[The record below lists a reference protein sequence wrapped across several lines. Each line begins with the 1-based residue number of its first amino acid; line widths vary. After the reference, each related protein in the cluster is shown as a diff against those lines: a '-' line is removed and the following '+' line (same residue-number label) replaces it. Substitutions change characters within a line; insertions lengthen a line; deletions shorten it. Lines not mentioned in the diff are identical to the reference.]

1 MVAIAAIG
9 LIAFIVHLTVRRH
22 EKTTSDLAEQ
32 QIEAGK
38 PKWFEYLLAVVAVVG
53 LIAAVIAV
61 IMYWYP
67 FGADHESSWRSGT
80 RPLVFLV
87 GMLLI
92 GVVALIVFIV
102 TIATRRFS
110 ADRTPQEKNLPDI
123 SQVEPVRAP
132 AGIRLFGLLAVVV
145 AFLALNWIAV
155 DKSNQYLLMVYLM
168 YPATI
173 GVALVLLF
181 DKATRAWSV
190 KKKGEPFR
198 EWVFCDGM
206 IFLLFLSFLNLVNN
220 GGVENYNALF
230 WDVLYLTLFFFV
242 FWLVD
247 RKVTRYRF
255 LVAYAYF
262 LIAPILL
269 FIWRIVREVQLPETL
284 SWWSTVWPFTVLA
297 GIFLII
303 EIIALSVTRGSNRQA
318 GGAIRDVIFIV
329 LYGVFLLVARA

>member
-38 PKWFEYLLAVVAVVG
+38 PKWFEYLLAVVAVLG

-102 TIATRRFS
+102 TIASRRFS
-110 ADRTPQEKNLPDI
+110 ADRIPQEKNLPDI

-206 IFLLFLSFLNLVNN
+206 VFLLFLSFLNLVNN
-220 GGVENYNALF
+220 GGAENYNALF
-230 WDVLYLTLFFFV
+230 WDVLYLTLFLFV

-262 LIAPILL
+262 LVVPVLL
-269 FIWRIVREVQLPETL
+269 FIWRIVRGIQPEETL
-284 SWWSTVWPFTVLA
+284 SWWSTVWPFAILA

-318 GGAIRDVIFIV
+318 GGAIRDVVFIA
-329 LYGVFLLVARA
+329 LYGVFLLVAQP

>member
-38 PKWFEYLLAVVAVVG
+38 PKWFEYLLAVVAVLG

-102 TIATRRFS
+102 TIASRRFS
-110 ADRTPQEKNLPDI
+110 ADRIPQEKNLPDI

-206 IFLLFLSFLNLVNN
+206 VFLLFLSFLNLVNN
-220 GGVENYNALF
+220 GGAENYNALF
-230 WDVLYLTLFFFV
+230 WDVLYLTLFLFV

-262 LIAPILL
+262 LVVPVLL
-269 FIWRIVREVQLPETL
+269 FIWRIVRGIQPEETL
-284 SWWSTVWPFTVLA
+284 SWWSTVWPFAILA
-297 GIFLII
+297 GVFLII

-318 GGAIRDVIFIV
+318 GGAIRDVVFIA
-329 LYGVFLLVARA
+329 LYGVFLLVAQP

>member
-1 MVAIAAIG
+1 MAIAATG
-9 LIAFIVHLTVRRH
+9 LVAFIVHLFVRRPD
-22 EKTTSDLAEQ
+22 KVTSRLSRELEHDASR
-32 QIEAGK
+32 
-38 PKWFEYLLAVVAVVG
+38 PKWFEYLLAVFAVLG

-61 IMYWYP
+61 ILYWYP
-67 FGADHESSWRSGT
+67 FGVDHEVSWRSGT

-92 GVVALIVFIV
+92 GVVALIAFIV
-102 TIATRRFS
+102 TIVSRRFS
-110 ADRTPQEKNLPDI
+110 PDRMPQEQNLPDD

-132 AGIRLFGLLAVVV
+132 AGIRLLGLLAVVI

-155 DKSNQYLLMVYLM
+155 DKSNQYLLMVHLM
-168 YPATI
+168 YPATM

-181 DKATRAWSV
+181 DKATRAWSA
-190 KKKGEPFR
+190 KQNGEPFR

-206 IFLLFLSFLNLVNN
+206 IFLLFLSFLNLMNN
-220 GGVENYNALF
+220 GGEENYNVLF

-269 FIWRIVREVQLPETL
+269 FIWRIVREVQLPEAL

-303 EIIALSVTRGSNRQA
+303 EIIALAVTRGSNRQ
-318 GGAIRDVIFIV
+318 GGGSIRDVIFMV

>member
-9 LIAFIVHLTVRRH
+9 LIAFIVHLTVRRN
-22 EKTTSDLAEQ
+22 EKSTSDLREQ
-32 QIEAGK
+32 QIAVGK
-38 PKWFEYLLAVVAVVG
+38 SKWFEYLLAVVAVLG
-53 LIAAVIAV
+53 LIVAVIAV

-102 TIATRRFS
+102 AIASRRFS
-110 ADRTPQEKNLPDI
+110 ADRIPQEKNLPDV
-123 SQVEPVRAP
+123 SPVEPVRAP
-132 AGIRLFGLLAVVV
+132 AGVRLFGLLAVAV

-155 DKSNQYLLMVYLM
+155 DRSNQYLMMVYLM
-168 YPATI
+168 YPATM

-181 DKATRAWSV
+181 DKATRAWSA
-190 KKKGEPFR
+190 KQKGEPFR

-206 IFLLFLSFLNLVNN
+206 IFLLFLSFLNLVDN
-220 GGVENYNALF
+220 GGAENYNVLF
-230 WDVLYLTLFFFV
+230 WDVLYLILFFFV

-262 LIAPILL
+262 LTAPILL
-269 FIWRIVREVQLPETL
+269 FIWRIVRGVSLPETL
-284 SWWSTVWPFTVLA
+284 SWWSTVWPFAVLA

-303 EIIALSVTRGSNRQA
+303 EIIALAVTRGGNRQA
-318 GGAIRDVIFIV
+318 GGAIRDVLFMV

>member
-9 LIAFIVHLTVRRH
+9 LIAFIVHLTVRKRD
-22 EKTTSDLAEQ
+22 KATSGFKEQ
-32 QIEAGK
+32 QVETSK
-38 PKWFEYLLAVVAVVG
+38 PKWFEYLLAVVAVLG

-61 IMYWYP
+61 IAYWYP
-67 FGADHESSWRSGT
+67 FGAGHESSWRSGT

-102 TIATRRFS
+102 TIISRRVS
-110 ADRTPQEKNLPDI
+110 PNHIPLEKNLPDI
-123 SQVEPVRAP
+123 AQVEPVRAP
-132 AGIRLFGLLAVVV
+132 AGIRLFGLLAVAV

-168 YPATI
+168 YPATMA
-173 GVALVLLF
+173 VALVLLF
-181 DKATRAWSV
+181 DKATRAWSA
-190 KKKGEPFR
+190 KQKGEPFR

-220 GGVENYNALF
+220 GGAENYNALF

-262 LIAPILL
+262 LVVPILL
-269 FIWRIVREVQLPETL
+269 FIWRIVRGVQPEETL

-318 GGAIRDVIFIV
+318 GGAIRDVIFIA
-329 LYGVFLLVARA
+329 LYGVFLLVAQP

>member
-38 PKWFEYLLAVVAVVG
+38 PKWFEYLLAVVAVLG

-102 TIATRRFS
+102 TIASRRFS
-110 ADRTPQEKNLPDI
+110 ADRIPQEKILPDI

-190 KKKGEPFR
+190 KKKGESFR

-220 GGVENYNALF
+220 GGAENYNALF

-269 FIWRIVREVQLPETL
+269 FIWRIVRGVQLPETL

>member
-1 MVAIAAIG
+1 MVAIAVIG

-38 PKWFEYLLAVVAVVG
+38 PKWFEYLLAVVAVLG

-92 GVVALIVFIV
+92 GVVALIVFIA
-102 TIATRRFS
+102 TIASRRFS
-110 ADRTPQEKNLPDI
+110 VDRIPQEKNLPDI

-198 EWVFCDGM
+198 EWLFCDGM

-220 GGVENYNALF
+220 GGAEDYNALF

>member
-9 LIAFIVHLTVRRH
+9 LIAFIVHLTVRKRDKATSGLK
-22 EKTTSDLAEQ
+22 EK
-32 QIEAGK
+32 QIETSK
-38 PKWFEYLLAVVAVVG
+38 PKWFEYLLAVVAVLG

-61 IMYWYP
+61 IAYWYP
-67 FGADHESSWRSGT
+67 FGAGHESSWRSGT

-102 TIATRRFS
+102 TIISRRVS
-110 ADRTPQEKNLPDI
+110 PDHIPQEQNLPDI
-123 SQVEPVRAP
+123 AQVEPVRAP
-132 AGIRLFGLLAVVV
+132 AGIRLFGLLAVAV

-168 YPATI
+168 YPATMA
-173 GVALVLLF
+173 VALVLLF
-181 DKATRAWSV
+181 DKATRAWSA
-190 KKKGEPFR
+190 KQKGEPFR

-220 GGVENYNALF
+220 GGAENYNALF
-230 WDVLYLTLFFFV
+230 WDVLYLTLFLFV

-262 LIAPILL
+262 LVVP
-269 FIWRIVREVQLPETL
+269 L
-284 SWWSTVWPFTVLA
+284 S
-297 GIFLII
+297 LIHI
-303 EIIALSVTRGSNRQA
+303 
-318 GGAIRDVIFIV
+318 
-329 LYGVFLLVARA
+329 

>member
-38 PKWFEYLLAVVAVVG
+38 PKWFEYLLAVVAVLG

-102 TIATRRFS
+102 TIASRRFS
-110 ADRTPQEKNLPDI
+110 ADRIPQEKNLPDI
-123 SQVEPVRAP
+123 SQVESVRAP

-220 GGVENYNALF
+220 GGAENYNALF

-269 FIWRIVREVQLPETL
+269 FIWRIVRGVQLPETL

>member
-22 EKTTSDLAEQ
+22 EKTTSDLTEQ

-38 PKWFEYLLAVVAVVG
+38 PKWFEYLLAVVAVLG

-102 TIATRRFS
+102 TIASRRFS
-110 ADRTPQEKNLPDI
+110 AERIPQEKNLPDI
-123 SQVEPVRAP
+123 SQVEPARAP

-155 DKSNQYLLMVYLM
+155 DKSNQYLLMAYLM
-168 YPATI
+168 YPATM

-181 DKATRAWSV
+181 DKATRAWSS
-190 KKKGEPFR
+190 KRKGEPFR

-220 GGVENYNALF
+220 GGTENYNVLF

-262 LIAPILL
+262 LIVPFLL
-269 FIWRIVREVQLPETL
+269 FIWRIVRGVQLPETL
-284 SWWSTVWPFTVLA
+284 SWWSTVWPFAVLA

-318 GGAIRDVIFIV
+318 GGPIRDVLFIV
-329 LYGVFLLVARA
+329 LYGVFLLVARV

>member
-38 PKWFEYLLAVVAVVG
+38 PKWFEYLLAVVAVLG
-53 LIAAVIAV
+53 LIAAVITV
-61 IMYWYP
+61 IAYWYP
-67 FGADHESSWRSGT
+67 FGAGHESSWRSGT

-87 GMLLI
+87 GMLLM
-92 GVVALIVFIV
+92 GVIALVVFIV
-102 TIATRRFS
+102 TIISRRVS
-110 ADRTPQEKNLPDI
+110 SDHILPEQNLPDI
-123 SQVEPVRAP
+123 AKVESVRAP
-132 AGIRLFGLLAVVV
+132 AGIRLFGLLAVAV
-145 AFLALNWIAV
+145 AFLAFNWIAV
-155 DKSNQYLLMVYLM
+155 DKSNQYLLMAYLM
-168 YPATI
+168 YPATMA
-173 GVALVLLF
+173 VALVLLF
-181 DKATRAWSV
+181 DKATRAWSA
-190 KKKGEPFR
+190 KQKGEPFR

-206 IFLLFLSFLNLVNN
+206 IFLLFLSFLNLVDN
-220 GGVENYNALF
+220 GGAENYNALF

-262 LIAPILL
+262 LVVPILL
-269 FIWRIVREVQLPETL
+269 FIWRIVRGVQPEETL

-303 EIIALSVTRGSNRQA
+303 EIIALSVTRGSHRQA
-318 GGAIRDVIFIV
+318 GGAIRDVIFIA
-329 LYGVFLLVARA
+329 LYGVFLLVAQP

>member
-102 TIATRRFS
+102 TIASRRFS
-110 ADRTPQEKNLPDI
+110 ADRIPQEKILPDI
-123 SQVEPVRAP
+123 PQVEPVRAP

-220 GGVENYNALF
+220 GGAENYNALF

-269 FIWRIVREVQLPETL
+269 FIWRIVRGVQLPETL

-303 EIIALSVTRGSNRQA
+303 EIIGLSVTRGSNRQA

>member
-9 LIAFIVHLTVRRH
+9 LIAFIVHLTVRKRDRAP
-22 EKTTSDLAEQ
+22 SGFREQ
-32 QIEAGK
+32 QIEVGN
-38 PKWFEYLLAVVAVVG
+38 PKWFEYLLAVVAVLG

-61 IMYWYP
+61 IAYWYP
-67 FGADHESSWRSGT
+67 FGAGHETSWRSGT

-92 GVVALIVFIV
+92 GVVALTVFIV
-102 TIATRRFS
+102 TIVSRRFS
-110 ADRTPQEKNLPDI
+110 PDHISQEQHLPDI

-132 AGIRLFGLLAVVV
+132 AGIRLLGLLAVAI

-168 YPATI
+168 YPATM

-181 DKATRAWSV
+181 DKATRAWSA
-190 KKKGEPFR
+190 KRQGEPFR

-220 GGVENYNALF
+220 GGAENYNVLF

-262 LIAPILL
+262 LIVPILL
-269 FIWRIVREVQLPETL
+269 FIWRIVRGVQLPETL
-284 SWWSTVWPFTVLA
+284 SWWSTVWPFAVLA

-318 GGAIRDVIFIV
+318 GGPIRDVLFIV
-329 LYGVFLLVARA
+329 LYGVFLLVARV

>member
-1 MVAIAAIG
+1 MVVIAAIG
-9 LIAFIVHLTVRRH
+9 LIAFIVHLTVRKRD
-22 EKTTSDLAEQ
+22 KATSGFKEQ
-32 QIEAGK
+32 QIEASK
-38 PKWFEYLLAVVAVVG
+38 PKWFEYLLAVVAVLG

-61 IMYWYP
+61 IAYWYP
-67 FGADHESSWRSGT
+67 FGAGHESSWRSGT

-102 TIATRRFS
+102 TIVSRRVS
-110 ADRTPQEKNLPDI
+110 PDHVPQEQNLPDI
-123 SQVEPVRAP
+123 AQVEPVRAP
-132 AGIRLFGLLAVVV
+132 AGIRLFGLLAVAV

-168 YPATI
+168 YPATMA
-173 GVALVLLF
+173 VALVLLF
-181 DKATRAWSV
+181 DKATRAWSA
-190 KKKGEPFR
+190 KQKGEPFR

-220 GGVENYNALF
+220 GGAENYNALF

-262 LIAPILL
+262 LVVPILL
-269 FIWRIVREVQLPETL
+269 FIWRIVRGVQPEETL

-318 GGAIRDVIFIV
+318 GGAIRDVIFIA
-329 LYGVFLLVARA
+329 LYGVFLLVAQP

>member
-1 MVAIAAIG
+1 
-9 LIAFIVHLTVRRH
+9 
-22 EKTTSDLAEQ
+22 
-32 QIEAGK
+32 
-38 PKWFEYLLAVVAVVG
+38 
-53 LIAAVIAV
+53 
-61 IMYWYP
+61 
-67 FGADHESSWRSGT
+67 
-80 RPLVFLV
+80 
-87 GMLLI
+87 MLLI

-102 TIATRRFS
+102 TIASRRFS
-110 ADRTPQEKNLPDI
+110 ADRIPQEKNLPDI

-220 GGVENYNALF
+220 GGAENYNALF

-269 FIWRIVREVQLPETL
+269 FIWRIVRGVQLPETL